1 MRAALIDLASSGW
14 IGSQQP
20 SARAPATCSRA
31 TPLHSK
37 RGAPP
42 GHPAEAGHP
51 DGPADKPGRR
61 SRPGLPAGSLTLD
74 QPKLAECQAPVRTGA
89 LLLTDSAATVS
100 RRAAQLYRS
109 QREDSNLALLV
120 SFLMSASPSGE
131 ARPLTGTQ
139 ESVLFR
145 TGLGGLRPPRMGG
158 QLCERPTAKQIRN
171 LSPPK
176 RRKRIS
182 RLTVTPSAVVCWPT
196 PSGAPPSRRRPNQ
209 TNVEFTMTLCTEG
222 TPSGM
227 RRAARGRT
235 TGSSCARRAERR
247 RSRRRARG
255 EAVRTAACC
264 QGQHA
269 RRARRA
275 PPQRRQ
281 ARSEPCASRRAA
293 RRQRAREARRA
304 PPERA
309 PGTE

>member
-1 MRAALIDLASSGW
+1 MLPVSYLQIQTSAETAEEISSRRVLARSHGFSETTRRAEGGCPRISQDRPQHLALAPALVAVARRAVLHRGEEVSAPLPLDVWVSAIELRARAMRAALIDLVSSGW

-158 QLCERPTAKQIRN
+158 QLCEFPPAKQIRN
-171 LSPPK
+171 FSPPK

-182 RLTVTPSAVVCWPT
+182 RLTVPHTV
-196 PSGAPPSRRRPNQ
+196 GD
-209 TNVEFTMTLCTEG
+209 
-222 TPSGM
+222 
-227 RRAARGRT
+227 AAG
-235 TGSSCARRAERR
+235 
-247 RSRRRARG
+247 
-255 EAVRTAACC
+255 
-264 QGQHA
+264 
-269 RRARRA
+269 
-275 PPQRRQ
+275 
-281 ARSEPCASRRAA
+281 
-293 RRQRAREARRA
+293 
-304 PPERA
+304 
-309 PGTE
+309 

>member
-158 QLCERPTAKQIRN
+158 QLCEFPPAKQIRN
-171 LSPPK
+171 FSPPK

-182 RLTVTPSAVVCWPT
+182 RLTVTHTVGNAGRSPT
-196 PSGAPPSRRRPNQ
+196 DNKGGLERQ
-209 TNVEFTMTLCTEG
+209 
-222 TPSGM
+222 
-227 RRAARGRT
+227 RGELYQQ
-235 TGSSCARRAERR
+235 S
-247 RSRRRARG
+247 RRAR
-255 EAVRTAACC
+255 
-264 QGQHA
+264 
-269 RRARRA
+269 
-275 PPQRRQ
+275 PP
-281 ARSEPCASRRAA
+281 AA
-293 RRQRAREARRA
+293 RRDARAAKGTLFGLPCRPARSSSPLALDRLTPST
-304 PPERA
+304 PPPPLRLLLRLELASATRLRTWPDLA
-309 PGTE
+309 SLISPSL